1 GLDKGSKTKSI
12 RFVGRK
18 AARSARVVE
27 LKFARSQSFP
37 TSHVHQTGHPEPPL
51 YLSLLLRGRQRGGR
65 ASFSLRLIRLWRNR
79 QLARNDTQIVQR
91 IWKHHTGLSFPF
103 SPPKKFS
110 RRRQSQHTERYNRRR
125 LVRFETA
132 QLRKDL
138 GAEQP
143 DRTHQVFLSDVADI
157 ELAE

>member
-1 GLDKGSKTKSI
+1 MFTKPGTQNPHCISP
-12 RFVGRK
+12 F
-18 AARSARVVE
+18 
-27 LKFARSQSFP
+27 
-37 TSHVHQTGHPEPPL
+37 
-51 YLSLLLRGRQRGGR
+51 LLRGWQSGGR
-65 ASFSLRLIRLWRNR
+65 ASCSLRLIRLWRNR

-157 ELAE
+157 ELAEYRVEQPLSSRRFYFRRHSLGRSDEGEIALQ